1 MLGGAAGRPRDLLA
15 EHVVSKPF
23 GARDLLKPEA
33 MVVLHILAP
42 GAVGGLERVVRSLA
56 AGHTALGH
64 RVSVVV
70 VLEPA
75 SSEHPFVHA
84 LRHACHEVITLAVAP
99 RAYLAERAA
108 FAAVCGRVR
117 PDVVHSHGY
126 RADLVDAGVARRLG
140 IPTVT
145 TVHGFTGGDWKNRL
159 YEGLQR
165 RALSRF
171 DAVVAVSQ
179 PMCKRLRRAGVP
191 ADRLHTIRNA
201 WDDRVRFLG
210 RQAAR
215 RQLAVPEGGQRVGWV
230 SRMSHEKGPDLVL
243 EALALLGDMPVAL
256 SMIGQGE
263 GQRGLRQ
270 RAERLGVGELTTWH
284 GVVPEAA
291 ALLPAFDVFVLSSR
305 TEGTPMVLFEAMA
318 AGVPIVASAV
328 GGVPDVVSAAEAILV
343 PTEDPR
349 AIADAIR
356 DVLRDPASARERAG
370 AARRRLEREF
380 TARPWLERYEALY
393 RALVLPRGAALP
405 VGAGA

>member
-1 MLGGAAGRPRDLLA
+1 VLV
-15 EHVVSKPF
+15 EHAMWKSF
-23 GARDLLKPEA
+23 GARDLLKPRA

-64 RVSVVV
+64 RVPVVV

-84 LRHACHEVITLAVAP
+84 LRHARLEVITLPVAP

-117 PDVVHSHGY
+117 PDVVHTHGY

-165 RALSRF
+165 RALPRF

-179 PMCKRLRRAGVP
+179 AMDKRLRRAGVP
-191 ADRLHTIRNA
+191 TDRLHTIRNA
-201 WDDRVRFLG
+201 WDDTVIFLD
-210 RQAAR
+210 REAAR
-215 RQLAVPEGGQRVGWV
+215 RQLGVADGGLRMGWV
-230 SRMSHEKGPDLVL
+230 GRMSHEKGPDLLL
-243 EALALLGDMPVAL
+243 EALALLGDVPVAL
-256 SMIGQGE
+256 SMIGE
-263 GQRGLRQ
+263 GDGHRGLRQ
-270 RAERLGVGELTTWH
+270 RAETLGVGDLTTWH
-284 GVVPEAA
+284 GAVPEAA

-318 AGVPIVASAV
+318 AGVAIVASAV
-328 GGVPDVVSAAEAILV
+328 GGVPDVVSPAEAILV
-343 PTEDPR
+343 PTEDPC
-349 AIADAIR
+349 AIAGAIR
-356 DVLRDPASARERAG
+356 DVLRDPASARERAR

-380 TARPWLERYEALY
+380 AARPWLERHEALY
-393 RALVLPRGAALP
+393 RALVRPRGAAS
-405 VGAGA
+405 ADR

>member
-1 MLGGAAGRPRDLLA
+1 MLAGQ
-15 EHVVSKPF
+15 VMSKPF
-23 GARDLLKPEA
+23 GARDLLKRAA

-42 GAVGGLERVVRSLA
+42 GVVGGLERVVRSLA
-56 AGHTALGH
+56 AGHAALGH
-64 RVSVVV
+64 RVPVGV

-84 LRHACHEVITLAVAP
+84 LRHARLEVITLPVAP

-108 FAAVCGRVR
+108 FAGVCDRVR
-117 PDVVHSHGY
+117 PDVVHTHGY

-159 YEGLQR
+159 YERLQW
-165 RALSRF
+165 RALPRF

-179 PMCKRLRRAGVP
+179 PMCNRLRHAGVP
-191 ADRLHTIRNA
+191 IDRLHTIRNA
-201 WDDRVRFLG
+201 WDDTVAFLD

-215 RQLAVPEGGQRVGWV
+215 RQLGVPEDGLRIGWV
-230 SRMSHEKGPDLVL
+230 GRMGHEKGPDLVL
-243 EALALLGDMPVAL
+243 EALALLGDVPVAL
-256 SMIGQGE
+256 SMIGQGD
-263 GQRGLRQ
+263 GQRELRQ
-270 RAERLGVGELTTWH
+270 RAESLGVGARTTWY
-284 GVVPEAA
+284 GTVPEAA

-328 GGVPDVVSAAEAILV
+328 GGVPDVVSPAEAILV

-349 AIADAIR
+349 AIAGAIR
-356 DVLRDPASARERAG
+356 DVLRDSASAKERAG

-380 TARPWLERYEALY
+380 AARPWLERYEALY
-393 RALVLPRGAALP
+393 RALMRPRA
-405 VGAGA
+405 